1 MTLQRSSHMADP
13 QDQPAGNGDSV
24 PSGPDP
30 AAGSPEPAEQAGAP
44 GEKKTERAQKA
55 TKKTPA
61 QKTPAKKAT
70 KKTPAKKA
78 AQKTPA
84 KKATKKTPAK
94 KAPARKPAEPERRQT
109 AGAAPAADLT
119 SAAEEVAAHA
129 KSTVASAPNP
139 VATPAPISR
148 PDDSRLPFMI
158 AVASGALILLIV
170 LLVNR
175 RGK

>member
-1 MTLQRSSHMADP
+1 MADP
-13 QDQPAGNGDSV
+13 QDQPAGTGDSV
-24 PSGPDP
+24 SSGPDP
-30 AAGSPEPAEQAGAP
+30 AAGSPEPAEKAGAP
-44 GEKKTERAQKA
+44 AEKKTERAQKA

-61 QKTPAKKAT
+61 KKAT
-70 KKTPAKKA
+70 KKAPA
-78 AQKTPA
+78 Q
-84 KKATKKTPAK
+84 

-109 AGAAPAADLT
+109 AGAAPPADLT
-119 SAAEEVAAHA
+119 SAAKEVAAHA